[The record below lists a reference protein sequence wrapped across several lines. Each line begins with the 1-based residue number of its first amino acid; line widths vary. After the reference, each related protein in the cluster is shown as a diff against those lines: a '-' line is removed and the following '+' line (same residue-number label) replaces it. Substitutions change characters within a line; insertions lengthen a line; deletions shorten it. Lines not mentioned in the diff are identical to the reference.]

1 MFKPNFRYT
10 SRIVEN
16 LTQIAEART
25 IILNAPL
32 IPKWEVSLRKEALI
46 KNTHSSTS
54 IEGNRLSLE
63 QVSSLAHGRKV
74 MATRK
79 DRQEVLNYIEALE
92 KIPLFGKRN
101 PFLSNDLLEIHRM
114 VTKDTL
120 ENPNDEGVFRNRQV
134 IVGNRLTGEIIFM
147 PPPTEQVPGL
157 VNDFFEW
164 FNSANVNEKLDPVI
178 QAGITH
184 YELVRIHP
192 FIDGNGRT
200 TRVMAALL
208 LYRRGFDVKRFFALD
223 DYYDHDRRAYYAAL
237 NRVDQ
242 KTLDI
247 TDWLEYFTGGVAVS
261 IEAVKKKII
270 GISKNIKVLK
280 ERGQV
285 ALSER
290 QMKIVERMVEK
301 GKITNREIR
310 EMFGLSDEAVRKE
323 VSKLKELGVLKS
335 KGKGRAVHYV
345 LR

>member
-10 SRIVEN
+10 NKIVEN
-16 LTQIAEART
+16 LTQIAEARM

-63 QVSSLAHGRKV
+63 QVSDLAHGRKI
-74 MATRK
+74 MATHRDK
-79 DRQEVLNYIEALE
+79 QEVLNYIEALE
-92 KIPLFGKRN
+92 KIPGFRKRN
-101 PFLSNDLLEIHRM
+101 PFLSKDLLEIHKI

-134 IVGNRLTGEIIFM
+134 VVGNRLTGEIIFI

-164 FNSANVNEKLDPVI
+164 FNSTEVNEIDPVI
-178 QAGITH
+178 EAGITH

-192 FIDGNGRT
+192 FMDGNGRT
-200 TRVMAALL
+200 TRVMAALV
-208 LYRRGFDVKRFFALD
+208 LYRRGFDIKRFFVLD

-237 NRVDQ
+237 KRVDQ
-242 KTLDI
+242 NTLDI
-247 TDWLEYFTGGVAVS
+247 TGWLEYFTGGVAVS
-261 IEAVKKKII
+261 VEAVKKKVI
-270 GISKNIKVLK
+270 GLSKDVKALK
-280 ERGQV
+280 ERGQI
-285 ALSER
+285 ALTER
-290 QMKIVERMVEK
+290 QMKIVERMVER

-323 VSKLKELGVLKS
+323 VSKLIKIGVLKS
-335 KGKGRAVHYV
+335 KGKGRGVYYV
-345 LR
+345 LT